1 MVKRKTKSKKKLL
14 LTLYPSGTIGR
25 GKKRTKVVTST
36 LTPKQYEKR
45 FYGSSYHFNTE
56 AALTA
61 KLLKK

>member
-1 MVKRKTKSKKKLL
+1 MVKRKTKKKLL
-14 LTLYPSGTIGR
+14 LTLYPSGVVGR
-25 GKKRTKVVTST
+25 GKKRTRIVTST

-61 KLLKK
+61 KLYKK